1 MKYSN
6 TAIKILSR
14 RYKSIL
20 IKCAIFNAAIFM
32 AWANPANAAAVTCG
46 ENDNCVVNGGDTL
59 TITVDETMN
68 GTLSG
73 DGVVN
78 IVAYPVATADDVQV
92 IWDGD
97 ISGFNGTFSTNVVG
111 GIGWNRYSQL
121 TLKNWSPDQTIN
133 IAATS
138 TGRVVFAGNNS
149 VKLGSGSG
157 GIFLNNNTL
166 DNTSANVSGT
176 IYLGEYKTDDNGR
189 NVVLNG
195 YNLPNAKILS
205 GGYINNAN
213 GDVNTSITNSK
224 FNTIYGNGQS
234 TNVNGDIN
242 LSLDNVTTS
251 GAVIGNSG
259 SSQDDLA
266 VGTISRSYVDGD
278 INVNVKNSNIGNTV
292 IGQMFAG
299 AGTEKAG
306 LGGTITVNVENSNIG
321 VDVRGSSINM
331 FAGDTE
337 WNQTLFNTNDIILN
351 VKDSIIGEEIRA
363 LGAYNSGND
372 ITINVLG
379 NTTAG
384 SVIAGPGRAGAT
396 ANNTTINMIT
406 DGEINIT
413 DNIYVGSRYEIGTV
427 LGNAN
432 LNLSGGGQINT
443 GGMSAQNVEGKS
455 VLTLS
460 NISATSSGEVGG
472 FDEINIDDV
481 STLKTQLLSAT
492 SDAVINVKVSGKD
505 KYGKI
510 IADELDVNG
519 AKINVDINQEG
530 VYDIVSAATTTSDFT
545 WDLTDNLYDV
555 TEKDGT
561 VTIKTKTAAQLSED
575 LGASEQEADI
585 LLSLIDAAENGS
597 GKGQELAVALKDAIQ
612 SGNSSKA
619 FREIRKTA
627 PTNSQIISGVA
638 RENVDILARI
648 TSNRMHDN
656 KLNPES
662 RLWVKGV
669 TAHAKQERTSQ
680 NDGFSADTNGFAV
693 GYDMDLTHNSILG
706 IGYGYMDTNGDSFGR
721 DIDVKSHNFF
731 IYGKYQPSAW
741 YVNSMLGYGLGKY
754 KESKTAMG
762 INLGGKF
769 DVKSYY
775 AQVMTGYEY
784 YNGFTPE
791 AGLRYIN
798 INADSYFDGAQHIS
812 QKDDN
817 ILTAV
822 AGIKYSKDMYKTSD
836 YTIKP
841 TLRLAATYDLVA
853 DEGAAEVGVFGGGR
867 YQVDR
872 KRLSRFGV
880 EAGVGVTASFNDWDL
895 SLEYNGAFRNKYN
908 AQSGMLVVKYNF

>member
-46 ENDNCVVNGGDTL
+46 ENDNCVVGNGDTL
-59 TITVDETMN
+59 TITADQTMN

-73 DGVVN
+73 DGTVK

-121 TLKNWSPDQTIN
+121 TLTNWSPDQTVN
-133 IAATS
+133 IASTS
-138 TGRVVFAGNNS
+138 TGRIVFAGDNS

-157 GIFLNNNTL
+157 AIFLNNNTL
-166 DNTSANVSGT
+166 DNTSANVTGS
-176 IYLGEYKTDDNGR
+176 IYLGEYKVDDNGR
-189 NVVLNG
+189 NVVLDG
-195 YNLPNAKILS
+195 YDLADAKILS

-213 GDVNTSITNSK
+213 GDVNTAISNSN

-234 TNVNGDIN
+234 TNVNGNIN

-266 VGTISRSYVDGD
+266 VGTISRSYVTGD
-278 INVNVKNSNIGNTV
+278 INVDVKNSNIGNTV

-299 AGTEKAG
+299 AGTEQAG

-321 VDVRGSSINM
+321 ADVRGSSINM

-337 WNQTLFNTNDIILN
+337 WNKTLFNTNDIILN
-351 VKDSIIGEEIRA
+351 VKDSTVGEEIRA

-384 SVIAGPGRAGAT
+384 SVIAGPGRDGAT

-413 DNIYVGSRYEIGTV
+413 DNVYVGSRYEIGTV
-427 LGNAN
+427 LGNAT

-455 VLTLS
+455 VLNLS
-460 NISATSSGEVGG
+460 DINATSTGEVGG

-492 SDAVINVKVSGKD
+492 SDAVINVEVSGKD

-510 IADELDVNG
+510 IADEIDVNG
-519 AKINVDINQEG
+519 AKIKVNIDQEG
-530 VYDIVSAATTTSDFT
+530 VYNIVSATTTTSDFT
-545 WDLTDNLYDV
+545 WDLTDNLYAV
-555 TEKDGT
+555 TENDGT
-561 VTIKTKTAAQLSED
+561 ITIKTKTAEQLSKD
-575 LGASEQEADI
+575 LGASKKEADI
-585 LLSLIDAAENGS
+585 LLSIIDAAENGN
-597 GKGQELAVALKDAIQ
+597 GKGQELAIALKNEIQ
-612 SGNSSKA
+612 SGSSSKA

-627 PTNSQIISGVA
+627 PTNSQIVSSIA
-638 RENVDILARI
+638 RETADILANI
-648 TSNRMHDN
+648 STNRMNN
-656 KLNPES
+656 KMSPES
-662 RLWVKGV
+662 RLWIKGV

-680 NDGFSADTNGFAV
+680 NDGFRANINGMAV
-693 GYDMDLTHNSILG
+693 GYDMDLTQNAVLG

-721 DIDVKSHNFF
+721 DIDVNSHNFF

-741 YVNSMLGYGLGKY
+741 YVNSMIGYGLGKY
-754 KESKTAMG
+754 KESKSPMG
-762 INLGGKF
+762 IHLGGKF

-784 YNGFTPE
+784 HNGFTPE

-798 INADSYFDGAQHIS
+798 VNADSYFDGAQYVS
-812 QKDDN
+812 QKDDD

-822 AGIKYSKDMYKTSD
+822 AGIKFSKDMYKTSD

-841 TLRLAATYDLVA
+841 TIRLAATYDLVA
-853 DEGAAEVGVFGGGR
+853 DDGAAEVSVFGGGK
-867 YQVDR
+867 YQVER
-872 KRLSRFGV
+872 KSLSRFGV
-880 EAGVGVTASFNDWDL
+880 EAGVGVSASFNDWDL